1 MSGADFQ
8 GHADGDAA
16 ERAAYDV
23 TILIERFKTAFHTI
37 NPHLSSDSCDYAL
50 RKLQQTDFPNLV
62 EENEPN
68 QEEINSTRNSYNS
81 SLLEESFIIE
91 NDVLKITFNNRGAS
105 ISDIILKNY
114 TSPNNE
120 YLNLYSRDNG
130 DFNLMISDEENISF
144 NEILFDKKIEKRDTK
159 QIITFTAS
167 NPDQKKITIIYE
179 ILEGYIIE
187 SKILL
192 NDKFINPSNLQ
203 FNWSNNLL
211 HQENN
216 ITNEKNQTRINY
228 FTKEE
233 EFDYTSATSTNIEKV
248 EIKEPLKWI
257 SFKQQFFSSAI
268 ISENE
273 ILNSNLTSEYSEDEI
288 INKKFTLD
296 SEIPFVNNTISFKYY
311 FGPNKYSILKNIED
325 EFHNNLYLGWFGV
338 GGFNR
343 YIIVP
348 IFNFLENITS
358 NYGLIIL
365 FMVFL
370 IRIVVTPLTFKSHL
384 SMAKMKVLNPEIQDI
399 RKKHDGDMQ
408 KSQGEIMELYQKTG
422 VSPLGGCLPILFQ
435 LPILVSVFYFLPN
448 AIELRG
454 KSFLWASDLS
464 NFDSILD
471 LPFSIP
477 LYGDHIS
484 LFTILMTVST
494 ILINKA
500 NSQMQTMEGPMKT
513 IQYVLPFMFL
523 FIFNNFSSGLTYYYF
538 LSNVA
543 SYAQIFI
550 FKRFVD
556 EEKIK
561 KEIEFNRKRN
571 LNTKKSSFQLRLEEA
586 MKAKQESKKKNR

>member
-1 MSGADFQ
+1 MDNNRFIGFTLIMLLILTYYTFFPPGQNINESV
-8 GHADGDAA
+8 A
-16 ERAAYDV
+16 EE
-23 TILIERFKTAFHTI
+23 TT
-37 NPHLSSDSCDYAL
+37 
-50 RKLQQTDFPNLV
+50 V
-62 EENEPN
+62 EKVENQEEIN

-114 TSPNNE
+114 ISPNNE
-120 YLNLYSRDNG
+120 YLNLYSSDNG

>member
-1 MSGADFQ
+1 MDNNRFIGF
-8 GHADGDAA
+8 
-16 ERAAYDV
+16 
-23 TILIERFKTAFHTI
+23 TLIMLLILTYYTF
-37 NPHLSSDSCDYAL
+37 
-50 RKLQQTDFPNLV
+50 FPPGQNI
-62 EENEPN
+62 NEPVAEETIVEKVENQEEIN

-296 SEIPFVNNTISFKYY
+296 SEIPFINNTISFKYY

>member
-1 MSGADFQ
+1 MDNNRFIGF
-8 GHADGDAA
+8 
-16 ERAAYDV
+16 
-23 TILIERFKTAFHTI
+23 TLIMLLILTYYTF
-37 NPHLSSDSCDYAL
+37 
-50 RKLQQTDFPNLV
+50 FPPGQNI
-62 EENEPN
+62 NEPVAEETIVEKVENQEEIN

-586 MKAKQESKKKNR
+586 MKAKQENKKKNR

>member
-1 MSGADFQ
+1 MLL
-8 GHADGDAA
+8 
-16 ERAAYDV
+16 
-23 TILIERFKTAFHTI
+23 ILTYYTF
-37 NPHLSSDSCDYAL
+37 
-50 RKLQQTDFPNLV
+50 FPPGQNI
-62 EENEPN
+62 NEPVAEETIVEKVENQEEIN

>member
-1 MSGADFQ
+1 MDNNRFIGF
-8 GHADGDAA
+8 
-16 ERAAYDV
+16 
-23 TILIERFKTAFHTI
+23 TLIMLLILTYYTF
-37 NPHLSSDSCDYAL
+37 
-50 RKLQQTDFPNLV
+50 FPPGQNI
-62 EENEPN
+62 NEPVAEETIVEKVENQEEIN

-296 SEIPFVNNTISFKYY
+296 AEIPFVNNTISFKYY

>member
-1 MSGADFQ
+1 MDNNRFIGF
-8 GHADGDAA
+8 
-16 ERAAYDV
+16 
-23 TILIERFKTAFHTI
+23 TLIMLLILTYYTF
-37 NPHLSSDSCDYAL
+37 
-50 RKLQQTDFPNLV
+50 FPPGQNI
-62 EENEPN
+62 NEPVAEETIVEKVENQEEIN

-81 SLLEESFIIE
+81 SLFEESFIIE